1 MQFIEKDRAHMPLR
15 MIRLHLKPRDCLTPH
30 PTPLNRFGST
40 PDIPLPPPFF
50 WLSLPQCL
58 LSRLGIMLGEGL
70 GDQMG
75 LNKGAQVAEE
85 KRSVLTLKAQVLA
98 LEHLDWLSGD
108 LANVCFAQSDKGA
121 ASAHVAIA
129 RWAIS

>member
-1 MQFIEKDRAHMPLR
+1 
-15 MIRLHLKPRDCLTPH
+15 
-30 PTPLNRFGST
+30 
-40 PDIPLPPPFF
+40 
-50 WLSLPQCL
+50 
-58 LSRLGIMLGEGL
+58 MLGEGL

-121 ASAHVAIA
+121 AAAHVAIA